1 MVDNL
6 KTDLVVK
13 DIQNALVEI
22 KPEYKTML
30 KNIDKKMPV
39 VQEACSNFYKSHSQ
53 FMGVTLDVTAITP
66 IRSIK
71 HTLAEV
77 DKTKN
82 ALQEAHIKMQKKAVE
97 LKMKQRELLEC
108 QDDLQREML
117 EVEILE
123 MQTHSVNAQNSV
135 QGAIRKLNFF
145 INQYNSLLK
154 HLGVDEI
161 TEEMYERE
169 ENRYH
174 IMTAMKQA
182 LTSARPRGGV
192 IDEGNMIYI
201 FDLGISGAQAQAEV
215 FAYLQTENELMKN
228 GKAPTHEMT
237 MRWLEACADKWE
249 GDPQK
254 FAERRGF
261 TLLDKQSLTNT
272 KKLFNYCKHCF
283 CRTKKSISS
292 RPLYRINE
300 QRFIEVDGRS
310 IRYRTKRKTSQKSTY
325 LS

>member
-1 MVDNL
+1 MGDNL

-272 KKLFNYCKHCF
+272 KKLENKSKH
-283 CRTKKSISS
+283 
-292 RPLYRINE
+292 
-300 QRFIEVDGRS
+300 
-310 IRYRTKRKTSQKSTY
+310 
-325 LS
+325 

>member
-6 KTDLVVK
+6 KTELVIK
-13 DIQNALVEI
+13 NIQTALSEV

-30 KNIDKKMPV
+30 NNIDKNMPM
-39 VQEACSNFYKSHSQ
+39 VQQASSNFYKSHSQ

-77 DKTKN
+77 DKTKS
-82 ALQEAHIKMQKKAVE
+82 ALQEAQINMQKKAVE

-123 MQTHSVNAQNSV
+123 IQTHSVNAQNSV

-182 LTSARPRGGV
+182 LSSARPRGGV

-215 FAYLQTENELMKN
+215 FAYLQTENQLMKE

-249 GDPQK
+249 KDPEI
-254 FAERRGF
+254 FANRRGF

-272 KKLFNYCKHCF
+272 KKLENKKKH
-283 CRTKKSISS
+283 
-292 RPLYRINE
+292 
-300 QRFIEVDGRS
+300 
-310 IRYRTKRKTSQKSTY
+310 
-325 LS
+325 

>member
-1 MVDNL
+1 
-6 KTDLVVK
+6 
-13 DIQNALVEI
+13 
-22 KPEYKTML
+22 
-30 KNIDKKMPV
+30 
-39 VQEACSNFYKSHSQ
+39 
-53 FMGVTLDVTAITP
+53 
-66 IRSIK
+66 
-71 HTLAEV
+71 
-77 DKTKN
+77 
-82 ALQEAHIKMQKKAVE
+82 
-97 LKMKQRELLEC
+97 MKQRELLKC

-123 MQTHSVNAQNSV
+123 IQTNSVNAQNSV

-182 LTSARPRGGV
+182 LTSARPRGGI

-237 MRWLEACADKWE
+237 MRWLEKCADKWE
-249 GDPQK
+249 KDPEI
-254 FAERRGF
+254 FANRRGF

-272 KKLFNYCKHCF
+272 KKLENKKKH
-283 CRTKKSISS
+283 
-292 RPLYRINE
+292 
-300 QRFIEVDGRS
+300 
-310 IRYRTKRKTSQKSTY
+310 
-325 LS
+325 

>member
-13 DIQNALVEI
+13 DIQNSMVEV

-30 KNIDKKMPV
+30 KNIDEKMPV
-39 VQEACSNFYKSHSQ
+39 IQEASSNFHKSHSQ

-66 IRSIK
+66 VRSIK

-77 DKTKN
+77 NKTKN
-82 ALQEAHIKMQKKAVE
+82 ALQEAHIRMQKKAVE

-108 QDDLQREML
+108 QDDLEREML
-117 EVEILE
+117 EIEILE
-123 MQTHSVNAQNSV
+123 LQTHSINAQDSV
-135 QGAIRKLNFF
+135 QGAIRKMNFF
-145 INQYNSLLK
+145 VNQYQSLLK

-182 LTSARPRGGV
+182 LTSARPRGGI
-192 IDEGNMIYI
+192 IDEGNMIYL

-215 FAYLQTENELMKN
+215 FAYLNTENELMKE

-272 KKLFNYCKHCF
+272 NKIESKTKH
-283 CRTKKSISS
+283 
-292 RPLYRINE
+292 
-300 QRFIEVDGRS
+300 
-310 IRYRTKRKTSQKSTY
+310 
-325 LS
+325 

>member
-6 KTDLVVK
+6 KTELVIK
-13 DIQNALVEI
+13 NIQTSLSEV

-30 KNIDKKMPV
+30 KNIDKNMPM
-39 VQEACSNFYKSHSQ
+39 VQQACSNFHKSHSQ
-53 FMGVTLDVTAITP
+53 FMGVILDVTAITP

-82 ALQEAHIKMQKKAVE
+82 ALQEAQIRMQKKSVE

-123 MQTHSVNAQNSV
+123 IQTHSVNAQNSV

-182 LTSARPRGGV
+182 LTSARPRGGI

-215 FAYLQTENELMKN
+215 FAYLNTENELMKE

-249 GDPQK
+249 KDPEI
-254 FAERRGF
+254 FANRRGF

-272 KKLFNYCKHCF
+272 KKLENKKKH
-283 CRTKKSISS
+283 
-292 RPLYRINE
+292 
-300 QRFIEVDGRS
+300 
-310 IRYRTKRKTSQKSTY
+310 
-325 LS
+325 

>member
-6 KTDLVVK
+6 KTELVIK
-13 DIQNALVEI
+13 NIQTSLSEV

-30 KNIDKKMPV
+30 KNIDKNMPM
-39 VQEACSNFYKSHSQ
+39 VQQACSNFHKSHSQ
-53 FMGVTLDVTAITP
+53 FMGVILDVTAITS

-82 ALQEAHIKMQKKAVE
+82 ALQEAQIRMQKKSVE

-123 MQTHSVNAQNSV
+123 IQTHSVNAQNSV

-182 LTSARPRGGV
+182 LTSARPRGGI

-215 FAYLQTENELMKN
+215 FAYLNTENELMKE

-249 GDPQK
+249 KDPEI
-254 FAERRGF
+254 FANRRGF
-261 TLLDKQSLTNT
+261 TLLAKQSLTNT
-272 KKLFNYCKHCF
+272 KKLENRKKH
-283 CRTKKSISS
+283 
-292 RPLYRINE
+292 
-300 QRFIEVDGRS
+300 
-310 IRYRTKRKTSQKSTY
+310 
-325 LS
+325 

>member
-13 DIQNALVEI
+13 DIQNALVKV

-30 KNIDKKMPV
+30 KNIDEKMPV
-39 VQEACSNFYKSHSQ
+39 IQEATSNFHKSHSQ

-66 IRSIK
+66 VRSIK

-77 DKTKN
+77 DKTKS
-82 ALQEAHIKMQKKAVE
+82 ALQEAHIRMQKKAVE

-108 QDDLQREML
+108 QDDLDREML
-117 EVEILE
+117 EIEILE
-123 MQTHSVNAQNSV
+123 LQTHSINAQNSV
-135 QGAIRKLNFF
+135 QGAIRKMNFF
-145 INQYNSLLK
+145 VNQYNSLLK
-154 HLGVDEI
+154 HLGVNEI
-161 TEEMYERE
+161 TEEMYEKE

-182 LTSARPRGGV
+182 LSSARPRGGI

-215 FAYLQTENELMKN
+215 FAYLNAENELMKE

-249 GDPQK
+249 KDPQK

-272 KKLFNYCKHCF
+272 KKIESKTKH
-283 CRTKKSISS
+283 
-292 RPLYRINE
+292 
-300 QRFIEVDGRS
+300 
-310 IRYRTKRKTSQKSTY
+310 
-325 LS
+325 

>member
-6 KTDLVVK
+6 KTELVIK
-13 DIQNALVEI
+13 NIQTSLSEV

-30 KNIDKKMPV
+30 KNIDKNMPM
-39 VQEACSNFYKSHSQ
+39 VQQACSNFHKSHSQ

-82 ALQEAHIKMQKKAVE
+82 ALQEAQIRMQKKSVE

-108 QDDLQREML
+108 QDNLQREML

-123 MQTHSVNAQNSV
+123 IQTHSVNAQNSV

-182 LTSARPRGGV
+182 LTSARPRGGI

-237 MRWLEACADKWE
+237 MRWLEKCADKWE
-249 GDPQK
+249 KDPEI
-254 FAERRGF
+254 FANRRGF

-272 KKLFNYCKHCF
+272 KKLENRKKH
-283 CRTKKSISS
+283 
-292 RPLYRINE
+292 
-300 QRFIEVDGRS
+300 
-310 IRYRTKRKTSQKSTY
+310 
-325 LS
+325 

>member
-1 MVDNL
+1 M
-6 KTDLVVK
+6 KTELVIK
-13 DIQNALVEI
+13 NIQTALSEV

-30 KNIDKKMPV
+30 KNIDKNMPM
-39 VQEACSNFYKSHSQ
+39 VQQASSNFYKSHSQ

-82 ALQEAHIKMQKKAVE
+82 ALQEAQIRMQKKAVE

-117 EVEILE
+117 EIEILE
-123 MQTHSVNAQNSV
+123 LQTHSVNSQNSV

-182 LTSARPRGGV
+182 LISARPRGGL
-192 IDEGNMIYI
+192 IDEGNQIYV

-215 FAYLQTENELMKN
+215 FAYLNFENELIKK
-228 GKAPTHEMT
+228 GQAPTHEHT
-237 MRWLEACADKWE
+237 VQWLEACADKFE
-249 GDPQK
+249 KDPQK

-261 TLLDKQSLTNT
+261 KLLDSQSLTNT
-272 KKLFNYCKHCF
+272 PML
-283 CRTKKSISS
+283 KSD
-292 RPLYRINE
+292 INN
-300 QRFIEVDGRS
+300 
-310 IRYRTKRKTSQKSTY
+310 
-325 LS
+325 

>member
-1 MVDNL
+1 M
-6 KTDLVVK
+6 KTELVIK
-13 DIQNALVEI
+13 NIQTSLSEV

-30 KNIDKKMPV
+30 KNIDKNMPM
-39 VQEACSNFYKSHSQ
+39 VQQACSNFYKSHSQ

-82 ALQEAHIKMQKKAVE
+82 ALQEAQIRMQKKAVE

-123 MQTHSVNAQNSV
+123 IQTHSVNAQNSV

-145 INQYNSLLK
+145 INQYNCLLK

-182 LTSARPRGGV
+182 LTSARPRGGI
-192 IDEGNMIYI
+192 IDEGNMIYL

-237 MRWLEACADKWE
+237 MRWLEKCADKWE
-249 GDPQK
+249 KDPEI
-254 FAERRGF
+254 FANRRGF

-272 KKLFNYCKHCF
+272 KKLENRKKH
-283 CRTKKSISS
+283 
-292 RPLYRINE
+292 
-300 QRFIEVDGRS
+300 
-310 IRYRTKRKTSQKSTY
+310 
-325 LS
+325 

>member
-1 MVDNL
+1 M
-6 KTDLVVK
+6 DLVLK
-13 DIQNALVEI
+13 NIQTTLSEI

-30 KNIDKKMPV
+30 KNIDKNMPM
-39 VQEACSNFYKSHSQ
+39 VQQACSNFYKSHSQ

-77 DKTKN
+77 DKTKS
-82 ALQEAHIKMQKKAVE
+82 ALQEAQIRMKKKAVE

-108 QDDLQREML
+108 QDHLQREML

-123 MQTHSVNAQNSV
+123 LQTHSVNSQNHV

-237 MRWLEACADKWE
+237 MRWLEKCADKWE
-249 GDPQK
+249 KDPEI
-254 FAERRGF
+254 FANRRGF

-272 KKLFNYCKHCF
+272 KKLENKKKH
-283 CRTKKSISS
+283 
-292 RPLYRINE
+292 
-300 QRFIEVDGRS
+300 
-310 IRYRTKRKTSQKSTY
+310 
-325 LS
+325 

>member
-30 KNIDKKMPV
+30 KNIDKNMPMI
-39 VQEACSNFYKSHSQ
+39 QQASSNFYKSHSQ

-77 DKTKN
+77 DKTKS
-82 ALQEAHIKMQKKAVE
+82 ALQEAQINMQKKAVE

-108 QDDLQREML
+108 QDNLDREML

-123 MQTHSVNAQNSV
+123 LQTHSVNAQNSV

-201 FDLGISGAQAQAEV
+201 FDLGINGAQAQAEV
-215 FAYLQTENELMKN
+215 FAYLQAENELMKN
-228 GKAPTHEMT
+228 NKAPTHEMT

-249 GDPQK
+249 KDPEI
-254 FAERRGF
+254 FANRRGF

-272 KKLFNYCKHCF
+272 KKLENKKKH
-283 CRTKKSISS
+283 
-292 RPLYRINE
+292 
-300 QRFIEVDGRS
+300 
-310 IRYRTKRKTSQKSTY
+310 
-325 LS
+325 

>member
-6 KTDLVVK
+6 KTELVIK
-13 DIQNALVEI
+13 NIQTSLSEV

-30 KNIDKKMPV
+30 KNIDKNMPM
-39 VQEACSNFYKSHSQ
+39 VQQACSNFHKSHSQ

-82 ALQEAHIKMQKKAVE
+82 ALQEAQIRMQKKSVE

-108 QDDLQREML
+108 QDNLQREML

-123 MQTHSVNAQNSV
+123 IQTHSVNAQNSV

-182 LTSARPRGGV
+182 LTSARPRGGI

-215 FAYLQTENELMKN
+215 FAYLNTENELMKE

-249 GDPQK
+249 KDPEI
-254 FAERRGF
+254 FANRRGF

-272 KKLFNYCKHCF
+272 KKLENKKKH
-283 CRTKKSISS
+283 
-292 RPLYRINE
+292 
-300 QRFIEVDGRS
+300 
-310 IRYRTKRKTSQKSTY
+310 
-325 LS
+325 

>member
-1 MVDNL
+1 MVDKL
-6 KTDLVVK
+6 KTELVIK
-13 DIQNALVEI
+13 NIQTALSEV

-30 KNIDKKMPV
+30 KNIDKNMPM
-39 VQEACSNFYKSHSQ
+39 VQQASSNFHKSHSQ

-66 IRSIK
+66 VRSIK

-77 DKTKN
+77 NKTKN
-82 ALQEAHIKMQKKAVE
+82 ALQEAHIRMQKKAVE

-108 QDDLQREML
+108 QDDLEREML
-117 EVEILE
+117 EIEILE
-123 MQTHSVNAQNSV
+123 LQTHSINAQDSV
-135 QGAIRKLNFF
+135 QGAIRKMNFF
-145 INQYNSLLK
+145 VNQYQSLLK

-182 LTSARPRGGV
+182 LSSARPRGGI

-215 FAYLQTENELMKN
+215 FAYLNTENELMKN

-272 KKLFNYCKHCF
+272 KKIESKTKH
-283 CRTKKSISS
+283 
-292 RPLYRINE
+292 
-300 QRFIEVDGRS
+300 
-310 IRYRTKRKTSQKSTY
+310 
-325 LS
+325 

>member
-13 DIQNALVEI
+13 DIQNALVEV

-30 KNIDKKMPV
+30 KNIDEKMPV
-39 VQEACSNFYKSHSQ
+39 IQEASSNFHKSHSQ

-66 IRSIK
+66 VRSIK

-77 DKTKN
+77 NKTKN
-82 ALQEAHIKMQKKAVE
+82 ALQEAHIRMQKKAVE

-108 QDDLQREML
+108 QDDLEREML
-117 EVEILE
+117 EIEILE
-123 MQTHSVNAQNSV
+123 LQTHSVNSQDAV
-135 QGAIRKLNFF
+135 QGAIRKMNFF
-145 INQYNSLLK
+145 VNQYQSLLK

-182 LTSARPRGGV
+182 LTSARPRGGI
-192 IDEGNMIYI
+192 IDEGNMIYL

-215 FAYLQTENELMKN
+215 FAYLNTENELMKE

-272 KKLFNYCKHCF
+272 KKLESKTKH
-283 CRTKKSISS
+283 
-292 RPLYRINE
+292 
-300 QRFIEVDGRS
+300 
-310 IRYRTKRKTSQKSTY
+310 
-325 LS
+325 

>member
-1 MVDNL
+1 MVVNL
-6 KTDLVVK
+6 KTELVIK
-13 DIQNALVEI
+13 NIQTALSEV

-30 KNIDKKMPV
+30 KNIDKNMPM
-39 VQEACSNFYKSHSQ
+39 VQQASSNFYKSHSQ
-53 FMGVTLDVTAITP
+53 FMGVTLDVTAISP

-82 ALQEAHIKMQKKAVE
+82 ALQEAQIRMQKKAVE

-123 MQTHSVNAQNSV
+123 IQTHSVNAQNSV

-182 LTSARPRGGV
+182 LSSARPRGGI

-215 FAYLQTENELMKN
+215 FSYLQAENELMKK

-237 MRWLEACADKWE
+237 MRWLEKCADKWE
-249 GDPQK
+249 KDPET
-254 FAERRGF
+254 FANRRGF

-272 KKLFNYCKHCF
+272 KKLENRKKH
-283 CRTKKSISS
+283 
-292 RPLYRINE
+292 
-300 QRFIEVDGRS
+300 
-310 IRYRTKRKTSQKSTY
+310 
-325 LS
+325 

>member
-1 MVDNL
+1 M
-6 KTDLVVK
+6 KTEIVIK
-13 DIQNALVEI
+13 NIQTSLSEV

-30 KNIDKKMPV
+30 KNIDKNMPM
-39 VQEACSNFYKSHSQ
+39 VQQACSNFYKSHSQ

-82 ALQEAHIKMQKKAVE
+82 ALQEAQIRMQKKAVE

-123 MQTHSVNAQNSV
+123 IQTHSVNAQNSV

-182 LTSARPRGGV
+182 LSSARPRGGV

-215 FAYLQTENELMKN
+215 FAYLQTENQLMKE

-249 GDPQK
+249 KDPEI
-254 FAERRGF
+254 FANRRGF

-272 KKLFNYCKHCF
+272 KKLENKKKH
-283 CRTKKSISS
+283 
-292 RPLYRINE
+292 
-300 QRFIEVDGRS
+300 
-310 IRYRTKRKTSQKSTY
+310 
-325 LS
+325 

>member
-13 DIQNALVEI
+13 DIQNALVEV

-39 VQEACSNFYKSHSQ
+39 IQEACSNFHKSHSQ

-66 IRSIK
+66 VRSIK

-77 DKTKN
+77 NKTKN
-82 ALQEAHIKMQKKAVE
+82 ALQEAHIRMQKKAVE

-108 QDDLQREML
+108 QDDLEREML
-117 EVEILE
+117 EIEILE
-123 MQTHSVNAQNSV
+123 LQTHSINAQDSV
-135 QGAIRKLNFF
+135 QGAIRKMNFF
-145 INQYNSLLK
+145 VNQYQSLLK

-182 LTSARPRGGV
+182 LTSARPRGGI

-215 FAYLQTENELMKN
+215 FAYLNTENELMKN

-249 GDPQK
+249 KDPQK

-272 KKLFNYCKHCF
+272 KKIESKTKH
-283 CRTKKSISS
+283 
-292 RPLYRINE
+292 
-300 QRFIEVDGRS
+300 
-310 IRYRTKRKTSQKSTY
+310 
-325 LS
+325 

>member
-1 MVDNL
+1 M

-13 DIQNALVEI
+13 DIQNALVKV

-30 KNIDKKMPV
+30 KNIDEKMPV
-39 VQEACSNFYKSHSQ
+39 IQEATSNFYKSHSQ

-66 IRSIK
+66 VRSIK

-77 DKTKN
+77 DKTKS
-82 ALQEAHIKMQKKAVE
+82 ALQEAHIRMQKKAVE

-108 QDDLQREML
+108 QDDLDREML
-117 EVEILE
+117 EIEILE
-123 MQTHSVNAQNSV
+123 LQTHSINAQNSV
-135 QGAIRKLNFF
+135 QGAIRKMNFF
-145 INQYNSLLK
+145 VNQYNSLLK

-161 TEEMYERE
+161 TEEMYEKE

-182 LTSARPRGGV
+182 LTSARPRGGI

-215 FAYLQTENELMKN
+215 FAYLNTENELMKN

-249 GDPQK
+249 KDPQK

-272 KKLFNYCKHCF
+272 KKIESKTKH
-283 CRTKKSISS
+283 
-292 RPLYRINE
+292 
-300 QRFIEVDGRS
+300 
-310 IRYRTKRKTSQKSTY
+310 
-325 LS
+325 

>member
-6 KTDLVVK
+6 KTELVIK
-13 DIQNALVEI
+13 NIQTSLSEV

-30 KNIDKKMPV
+30 KNIDKNMPM
-39 VQEACSNFYKSHSQ
+39 VQQACSNFHKSHSQ

-82 ALQEAHIKMQKKAVE
+82 ALQEAQIRMQKKSVE

-123 MQTHSVNAQNSV
+123 IQTHSVNAQNSV

-182 LTSARPRGGV
+182 LTSARPRGGI

-215 FAYLQTENELMKN
+215 FAYLNTENELMKE

-249 GDPQK
+249 KDPEI
-254 FAERRGF
+254 FANRRGF

-272 KKLFNYCKHCF
+272 KKLENKKKH
-283 CRTKKSISS
+283 
-292 RPLYRINE
+292 
-300 QRFIEVDGRS
+300 
-310 IRYRTKRKTSQKSTY
+310 
-325 LS
+325 

>member
-1 MVDNL
+1 M
-6 KTDLVVK
+6 KTELVIK
-13 DIQNALVEI
+13 NIQTSLSEV

-30 KNIDKKMPV
+30 KNIDKNMPM
-39 VQEACSNFYKSHSQ
+39 VQQACSNFHKSHSQ
-53 FMGVTLDVTAITP
+53 FMGVILDVTAITP

-82 ALQEAHIKMQKKAVE
+82 ALQEAQIRMQKKSVE

-123 MQTHSVNAQNSV
+123 IQTHSVNAQNSV

-182 LTSARPRGGV
+182 LTSARPRGGI

-215 FAYLQTENELMKN
+215 FAYLNTENDLMKE

-249 GDPQK
+249 KDPEI
-254 FAERRGF
+254 FANRRGF

-272 KKLFNYCKHCF
+272 KKLENRKKH
-283 CRTKKSISS
+283 
-292 RPLYRINE
+292 
-300 QRFIEVDGRS
+300 
-310 IRYRTKRKTSQKSTY
+310 
-325 LS
+325 

>member
-13 DIQNALVEI
+13 DIQNTLVEV

-30 KNIDKKMPV
+30 KNIDEKMPV

-53 FMGVTLDVTAITP
+53 FMCVTLDVTAITP

-77 DKTKN
+77 DKTKS
-82 ALQEAHIKMQKKAVE
+82 ALQEAHIRMQKKAVE

-272 KKLFNYCKHCF
+272 KKLENKSKH
-283 CRTKKSISS
+283 
-292 RPLYRINE
+292 
-300 QRFIEVDGRS
+300 
-310 IRYRTKRKTSQKSTY
+310 
-325 LS
+325 

>member
-1 MVDNL
+1 M
-6 KTDLVVK
+6 DLVLK
-13 DIQNALVEI
+13 NIQTSLSEV

-30 KNIDKKMPV
+30 KNIDKNMPMI
-39 VQEACSNFYKSHSQ
+39 QQASSNFYKSHSQ

-77 DKTKN
+77 DKTKR
-82 ALQEAHIKMQKKAVE
+82 ALQEAQINMKKKAVE
-97 LKMKQRELLEC
+97 LKTKQRELLEC

-123 MQTHSVNAQNSV
+123 IQTHSVSSQDHV

-182 LTSARPRGGV
+182 LISARPRGGV
-192 IDEGNMIYI
+192 VDEGNMIYI

-215 FAYLQTENELMKN
+215 FSYLQAENELMKK

-237 MRWLEACADKWE
+237 MRWLEKCADKWE
-249 GDPQK
+249 KDPET
-254 FAERRGF
+254 FANRRGF

-272 KKLFNYCKHCF
+272 KKLDSCK
-283 CRTKKSISS
+283 K
-292 RPLYRINE
+292 
-300 QRFIEVDGRS
+300 Q
-310 IRYRTKRKTSQKSTY
+310 
-325 LS
+325 

>member
-13 DIQNALVEI
+13 DIQNALVKV

-39 VQEACSNFYKSHSQ
+39 IQEASSNFHKSHSQ

-66 IRSIK
+66 VRSIK

-77 DKTKN
+77 NKTKN
-82 ALQEAHIKMQKKAVE
+82 ALQEAHIRMQKKAVE

-108 QDDLQREML
+108 QDDLEREML
-117 EVEILE
+117 EIEILE
-123 MQTHSVNAQNSV
+123 LQTHSINAQDSV
-135 QGAIRKLNFF
+135 QGAIRKMNFF
-145 INQYNSLLK
+145 VNQYQSLLK

-182 LTSARPRGGV
+182 LSSARPRGGI

-215 FAYLQTENELMKN
+215 FAYLNTENELMKN

-272 KKLFNYCKHCF
+272 KKIESKTKH
-283 CRTKKSISS
+283 
-292 RPLYRINE
+292 
-300 QRFIEVDGRS
+300 
-310 IRYRTKRKTSQKSTY
+310 
-325 LS
+325 

>member
-1 MVDNL
+1 M
-6 KTDLVVK
+6 KTEIVIK
-13 DIQNALVEI
+13 NIQTSLSEV

-30 KNIDKKMPV
+30 KNIDKNMPM
-39 VQEACSNFYKSHSQ
+39 VQQACSNFYKSHSQ

-82 ALQEAHIKMQKKAVE
+82 ALQEAQIRMQKKSVE

-108 QDDLQREML
+108 KDDLQREML
-117 EVEILE
+117 EIEILE
-123 MQTHSVNAQNSV
+123 IQTHSVNAQNSV

-182 LTSARPRGGV
+182 LTSSRPRGGV
-192 IDEGNMIYI
+192 IDEGNMIYL

-215 FAYLQTENELMKN
+215 FAYLNTENELMKE

-272 KKLFNYCKHCF
+272 KKLESKTKH
-283 CRTKKSISS
+283 
-292 RPLYRINE
+292 
-300 QRFIEVDGRS
+300 
-310 IRYRTKRKTSQKSTY
+310 
-325 LS
+325 